1 MYQVDPIEMPSFE
14 ALYGRQYRMLF
25 FLSQIGESQVFIP
38 EVIRDAEKQVQM
50 VREYE
55 DSPDMTEE
63 LCRQE

>member
-38 EVIRDAEKQVQM
+38 EVIRDAEK
-50 VREYE
+50 
-55 DSPDMTEE
+55 
-63 LCRQE
+63 